1 MKTRKNVCSKSKR
14 TNAYARII
22 KMKKETVMDQLME
35 ILELLDQEHQGPVT
49 MEFTDFT
56 DEECFE
62 FDKKLLEMIAIRSK
76 LRGCGYHIDF
86 QQIAYACR

>member
-1 MKTRKNVCSKSKR
+1 MKNRKNVCSKSKR

-22 KMKKETVMDQLME
+22 KMEKETAMDQLME
-35 ILELLDQEHQGPVT
+35 ILALLDQNEQGPVT
-49 MEFTDFT
+49 MEFSDFT

-62 FDKKLLEMIAIRSK
+62 FDKKLLEIIALRSK

-86 QQIAYACR
+86 QQIDYACR